1 MSGGPNS
8 DIIIVST
15 GRLNTVNDTV
25 IAGRPSSAPVPS
37 GVTPPSLISGQL
49 GKRYALSPENIAQM
63 YDSSVG
69 TLYGGWYRYVRMRAD
84 DVDSPAVAV
93 GSVLF
98 WDTTLTDWWKY
109 YQVTRDENLS
119 SVDNAVVIAG
129 IYLGGFTGG
138 NYGFIQD
145 AGLVPVR
152 FRSVLTTAGAIGSR
166 VYASG
171 AGDTGLDQGSA
182 DVLTTDSTSLANAR
196 YLGVAQAVAPAAS
209 TLSPVSLDLRTIIA

>member
-25 IAGRPSSAPVPS
+25 IAGRPSSAPVPA

-49 GKRYALSPENIAQM
+49 GKHYWLSPENIAQM
-63 YDSSVG
+63 FDSTVG
-69 TLYGGWYRYVRMRAD
+69 TLYGGRYRYVRMRAD
-84 DVDSPAVAV
+84 DVDSPAVSV
-93 GSVLF
+93 GSILF
-98 WDTTLTDWWKY
+98 WDTTLTNWWQY

-119 SVDNAVVIAG
+119 SVDNAVCIAG

-145 AGLVPVR
+145 LGLVNVR
-152 FRSVLTTAGAIGSR
+152 FRSVLTAAGAIGSR
-166 VYASG
+166 VYAAG

-196 YLGVAQAVAPAAS
+196 FLGIAMDTAPAAS
-209 TLSPVSLDLRTIIA
+209 TLSRVDLRFTNVLS